1 MIKAVIN
8 PAGANGGTLKTWQKA
23 QALLKEKKA
32 DCEVYFSSQTESIAD
47 IVRKLTSSGEEVT
60 LLLFGGDGTMNEAV
74 NGIADFEKTKVGF
87 VPCGSG
93 NDLAKALGISR
104 DLNTILDSVIENRTV
119 RELDVGELTVHK
131 SYDRDGKLISDEDFT
146 RRFNI
151 SSGMGFDAEICAHV
165 ESSETKKIL
174 NAVHLGKLSYIAQ
187 ALRVIFLAPRA
198 DAEITLDNEK
208 TIRLEQLLFACAM
221 NSRYEGGGFMFA
233 PEADPC
239 DGVLDIVAADHL
251 SRFDFFRMFPYAYTG
266 AHVKFKGVS
275 VETCRQADIRTD
287 IPLWLHTDGEVIGL
301 SDDITLRISDLKM
314 KMVV

>member
-1 MIKAVIN
+1 MSISV
-8 PAGANGGTLKTWQKA
+8 TLKTWQKA

-151 SSGMGFDAEICAHV
+151 SSGMGFDAEIFAHV
-165 ESSETKKIL
+165 ESPVHSAAAGIEDSGQDMFA
-174 NAVHLGKLSYIAQ
+174 AV
-187 ALRVIFLAPRA
+187 ALHVVEAAGPVKGAA
-198 DAEITLDNEK
+198 DAAVRGGKIGRIRYFDSMHHIAVFCFLHIHDFPWTKHTEIAALSAAFREERGLIQLNEVE
-208 TIRLEQLLFACAM
+208 R
-221 NSRYEGGGFMFA
+221 RG
-233 PEADPC
+233 
-239 DGVLDIVAADHL
+239 IVAFICGLGGSDH
-251 SRFDFFRMFPYAYTG
+251 
-266 AHVKFKGVS
+266 GVPLP
-275 VETCRQADIRTD
+275 DIYV
-287 IPLWLHTDGEVIGL
+287 LLV
-301 SDDITLRISDLKM
+301 
-314 KMVV
+314 